1 MTTQTCLR
9 SGPLQTE
16 RQRDGRRRLL
26 RDLTVEVDG
35 EQFTIPVDT
44 LTDFSTIPWFGR
56 ILVRWSRVDI
66 AGVVHDCLYR
76 KKITS
81 RARADRIW
89 RLCAMAGCHH
99 ANAVQAWSRMDRVK
113 VIRMVCM
120 VEIEDGQGY
129 RPLQASS

>member
-56 ILVRWSRVDI
+56 ILVRWSKVDI
-66 AGVVHDCLYR
+66 AGVVHDWLYHT
-76 KKITS
+76 KTTS

-89 RLCAMAGCHH
+89 RLCAMAGEHH
-99 ANAVQAWSRMDRVK
+99 ANAFQAWTGWLALRLGGWYAWWKLKKEKPTAQSAAR
-113 VIRMVCM
+113 
-120 VEIEDGQGY
+120 
-129 RPLQASS
+129 